1 MDDNVMKKYT
11 TKSTEASHFI
21 QYDQGEHTFPHLLLL
36 HIKAQTCIS
45 KPCDNI
51 DCSIMFLN

>member
-21 QYDQGEHTFPHLLLL
+21 QYDQGEHIILHL
-36 HIKAQTCIS
+36 
-45 KPCDNI
+45 
-51 DCSIMFLN
+51 FF